1 MGKTLAQT
9 WEETPSHGP
18 WLCALCIGNDYR
30 QNNTF
35 HHLPSCIKDARAVY
49 DLVLD
54 KIGTPRASAT
64 PHYNL
69 KDKDGMKDALKAF
82 CAQIRRP
89 PRMVIYYFS
98 GHAVQEGDGIFLLP
112 NDASPRNLEELRQ
125 QCLSHD
131 EVFRILKEELADRD
145 VPDQGTSLIS

>member
-1 MGKTLAQT
+1 MPKVLEQT
-9 WEETPSHGP
+9 WEETLPHGP

-30 QNNTF
+30 ENTVG
-35 HHLPSCIKDARAVY
+35 HLPMCAKDARAVR

-54 KIGTPRASAT
+54 RIPRASAT
-64 PHYNL
+64 GHYNL
-69 KDKDGMKDALKAF
+69 KDKYGMEHALKAF
-82 CAQIRRP
+82 CAQIRKP